1 MIFNRKKKKKTKKKE
16 RKEKPLPTYGVEV
29 GLEGKRQGRR
39 KPDVLTPLCSC
50 SGESQEGMQ
59 VFAAV
64 EKKGKQA
71 ASAASEEEEG
81 IQEDVAPQGGL
92 AGA

>member
-1 MIFNRKKKKKTKKKE
+1 MKKKE

-29 GLEGKRQGRR
+29 GLEGKRQRR
-39 KPDVLTPLCSC
+39 KPDVFTPLCSC

-59 VFAAV
+59 VLAAV

-81 IQEDVAPQGGL
+81 IQEDVAP
-92 AGA
+92 